1 MKNKKFADLFL
12 LVAWIIFFGSGRNL
26 WGSLLLMIAGIYML
40 VEVIPDIV
48 KRREDN
54 AERKS

>member
-1 MKNKKFADLFL
+1 MKIFL
-12 LVAWIIFFGSGRNL
+12 TVLAAYFIAIGAVKLV
-26 WGSLLLMIAGIYML
+26 IAL
-40 VEVIPDIV
+40 VV